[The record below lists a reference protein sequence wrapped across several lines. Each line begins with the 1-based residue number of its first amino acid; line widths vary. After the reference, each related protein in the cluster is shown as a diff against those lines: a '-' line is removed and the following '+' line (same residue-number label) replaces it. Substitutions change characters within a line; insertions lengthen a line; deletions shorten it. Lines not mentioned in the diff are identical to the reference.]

1 MREKQ
6 EKRGNEGTNGSGRW
20 EEGVEMRVRGDGR
33 VEGGGWRV
41 EGKARGCVPQAR
53 FDQESLAR
61 CHVREQHAPAVPC
74 TYGRD
79 GATESGYR
87 MEWTRRAAESPRKTC
102 KRRTNDR
109 PTGIWKQANF

>member
-1 MREKQ
+1 M
-6 EKRGNEGTNGSGRW
+6 
-20 EEGVEMRVRGDGR
+20 
-33 VEGGGWRV
+33 

-79 GATESGYR
+79 GATERGT
-87 MEWTRRAAESPRKTC
+87 EWRGREERPRPRKTC

>member
-1 MREKQ
+1 M
-6 EKRGNEGTNGSGRW
+6 
-20 EEGVEMRVRGDGR
+20 
-33 VEGGGWRV
+33 

-79 GATESGYR
+79 GAERGTEWRGR
-87 MEWTRRAAESPRKTC
+87 EERPRAHAKLAKGGPMTDQPVFGN
-102 KRRTNDR
+102 RRTFECETYHRNR
-109 PTGIWKQANF
+109 FTMSKFPCKSLPPYCR